1 MLFQEEASLERRRQ
15 LNALYKEC
23 RRYLRRTQPNSLSKE
38 FGRLKQ
44 PTSFGTRQVLWK
56 CAAMAWLDG
65 WLAAG
70 TSTQNAAES
79 EHKEKEAANI
89 IPLPKEAV
97 KDEEHTDYRFHSDNE
112 AYQEE
117 EEEIAKV
124 ERMAKRAK
132 HRRARSIESDAFQRG
147 CKTAVHTNAA
157 VQSS

>member
-1 MLFQEEASLERRRQ
+1 MRLQELLGNEDYLGAVAVTEELCALAPPRLERATGAEKSAATFEFCMEELYRMLFQEEASLERRRQ

-44 PTSFGTRQVLWK
+44 PTSFGMRQVLWK
-56 CAAMAWLDG
+56 YAAIAWLHG

-89 IPLPKEAV
+89 IPLPKETV
-97 KDEEHTDYRFHSDNE
+97 KDEEHTDYRFS
-112 AYQEE
+112 
-117 EEEIAKV
+117 
-124 ERMAKRAK
+124 
-132 HRRARSIESDAFQRG
+132 
-147 CKTAVHTNAA
+147 
-157 VQSS
+157 

>member
-1 MLFQEEASLERRRQ
+1 
-15 LNALYKEC
+15 
-23 RRYLRRTQPNSLSKE
+23 
-38 FGRLKQ
+38 
-44 PTSFGTRQVLWK
+44 
-56 CAAMAWLDG
+56 MAWLHG

-117 EEEIAKV
+117 EEQTAKV
-124 ERMAKRAK
+124 ERMGKRAK

-147 CKTAVHTNAA
+147 CKTAVHTNAV